1 MKKEKLMKS
10 IIEKAAIKIATMD
23 ANSACPCISY
33 QPIVPKAVKRLRK
46 F

>member
-1 MKKEKLMKS
+1 MKKEKLIKS

-23 ANSACPCISY
+23 ANSTCPCISY
-33 QPIVPKAVKRLRK
+33 QPIVPKSVNKLRK